1 MKSISRIKSSHNDY
15 HETNCQ
21 IVVSLKE
28 LRFQLR
34 EMMFQ
39 DNLFCCITMGRE
51 HPDYKKWLY
60 LVCQKFEFISG
71 MIYVKDCK
79 TSLTARLKEDEYRK
93 ALFENYCDSI
103 DETKLRMQF
112 VYKKYEHTQKD
123 LTDDEA
129 KRAFKTY
136 NSIKDLCCHMIASP
150 PTDFTFHIDE
160 FAYYIDYIIGLG
172 DDMPSIEFD
181 ELGYPKNL
189 PHCYENMATNELMK
203 EFNAYQFRD

>member
-60 LVCQKFEFISG
+60 LVCQKFVTCNGEHVVVVDGKPVI
-71 MIYVKDCK
+71 VV
-79 TSLTARLKEDEYRK
+79 SLFK
-93 ALFENYCDSI
+93 
-103 DETKLRMQF
+103 
-112 VYKKYEHTQKD
+112 
-123 LTDDEA
+123 
-129 KRAFKTY
+129 AFKPRTERRV
-136 NSIKDLCCHMIASP
+136 L
-150 PTDFTFHIDE
+150 
-160 FAYYIDYIIGLG
+160 
-172 DDMPSIEFD
+172 
-181 ELGYPKNL
+181 
-189 PHCYENMATNELMK
+189 
-203 EFNAYQFRD
+203 